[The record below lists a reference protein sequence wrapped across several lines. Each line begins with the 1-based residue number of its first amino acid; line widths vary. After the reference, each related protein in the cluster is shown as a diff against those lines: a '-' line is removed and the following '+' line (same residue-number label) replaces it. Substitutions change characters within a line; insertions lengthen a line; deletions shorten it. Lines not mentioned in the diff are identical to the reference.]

1 MSGGSGRVRVAVP
14 VCSPSREPRCLL
26 LLLLLAPILSECKTV
41 RYSTYE
47 EQEAGTVIGN
57 LAADLQLEA
66 AGGAESGFRLMPECN
81 GSVPLTVRVTVRE
94 RDGELTVASRIDR
107 EQLCGQQEPCLLL
120 LDVVSFSRDRFL
132 LIHVEIQVLDI
143 NDHWPEFPH
152 SHIELEI
159 SESSAPGT
167 RLPLPAARDADT
179 GSHSVRGYELSVNGH
194 LELELPPGAGPGPG
208 AGEQPLPL
216 LVLVKPLDRETQDE
230 LKLQLRARDG
240 GEPPRSGDAR
250 LTVRV
255 LDDNDNAPAFESGS
269 LELELPEDTA
279 PGSVLLQLEARDPDQ
294 GANGELRYSFSPRLE
309 AAARRL
315 FRLEPRSGRLS
326 LHAPLDHEA
335 RDRFELEVEAR
346 DLGARPRAS
355 SCRVTVRVLDV
366 NDNAPEIRVS
376 ALWPGLAGTST
387 GTGTSEAAAASGL
400 ASITEAAEPGSF
412 VALVSVWDRDSGAN
426 GRLSVSL
433 LGPRQ
438 LELRAAYGNNHHM
451 ILTAERLDRERHS
464 DYNVTLVAE
473 DQGPEPRRT
482 VRPFTVTDVNDNA
495 PAFPRS
501 VYRLSLAENNPPGA
515 QLGTVRARDPDLGVN
530 GRLTYRLL
538 QQREPGPGPGPGR
551 GPGPEPGPGLQPPA
565 VAVEPHSGSLLALR
579 PLDREELPELEL
591 LLQATDGGSPPL
603 SGSTTVRL
611 VITDRNDNAPLITHP
626 PGPLPAPA
634 PGPGPAPPG
643 NRSAAAASAA
653 KMALPGGAP
662 RGYLAA
668 RVRAQDP
675 DEGPNGRLSYRI
687 VSGEPPGLFTIRSDT
702 GEVYLG
708 RPLPPPVSPG
718 AGPGALRLVV
728 AVSDGGLP
736 SLSSTVTLSFTVG
749 PEPPPEA
756 PAAAAASP
764 GPGQRSWDTSFTV
777 IAVLA
782 AGCVALLLAIVGI
795 ASSCGTGGKT
805 GREGDAARAP
815 APAPAPAP
823 GELEADGASEEAAK
837 GVCLL
842 ETQRQLTANTQE
854 SFMPEPGVNHGAFC
868 TVAFHQDS
876 KTIAYPGQDVFS
888 GKDSGKGDS
897 DFNDSD
903 SDLSGDGSRK
913 GHTIIDQKQND
924 VFPCHKSQTPC
935 SSNPYYNLTSQ
946 TTECGKFSS
955 HSKPSQMVAYSSMP
969 TTLLHSSSGEV
980 TSVLQDPS
988 LKYTRQYGHV
998 TRLESQT
1005 SESVLSRESGRTGS
1019 SFHPPVIQR
1028 SIKATSSAYNTSGHR
1043 YQTSYL
1049 NTAHSEV
1056 ATSF

>member
-1 MSGGSGRVRVAVP
+1 MSPGRSRSRVAVP
-14 VCSPSREPRCLL
+14 VCSPSREPCFLL
-26 LLLLLAPILSECKTV
+26 LMLLLAPILSECKTV

-47 EQEAGTVIGN
+47 EQEAGSVIGN

-66 AGGAESGFRLMPECN
+66 AGGGQSGFRLMPECN
-81 GSVPLTVRVTVRE
+81 GSVPVTVRVTVRE

-143 NDHWPEFPH
+143 NDHWPEFPQAE
-152 SHIELEI
+152 IELEI

-167 RLPLPAARDADT
+167 RLPLPAALDADT

-194 LELELPPGAGPGPG
+194 LELELPPGDGPG
-208 AGEQPLPL
+208 AGAGDQPLPL
-216 LVLVKPLDRETQDE
+216 LLLVKPLDRESQAE
-230 LKLQLRARDG
+230 LKLLLRARDG
-240 GEPPRSGDAR
+240 GDPPRSGDAR

-294 GANGELRYSFSPRLE
+294 GVNGELRYTFSPRLE

-346 DLGARPRAS
+346 DMGARPRAS

-376 ALWPGLAGTST
+376 ALWPGPGGAQAA
-387 GTGTSEAAAASGL
+387 AAAASGL

-438 LELRAAYGNNHHM
+438 LELRPAYGSNHHM
-451 ILTAERLDRERHS
+451 IVTAERLDRERHS

-482 VRPFTVTDVNDNA
+482 VRPFTVTVTDVNDNA

-551 GPGPEPGPGLQPPA
+551 EPGPGLQPPA
-565 VAVEPHSGSLLALR
+565 VAVEPHSGSLFALR

-626 PGPLPAPA
+626 PPPLPGPA
-634 PGPGPAPPG
+634 PAPPG
-643 NRSAAAASAA
+643 NRSAAAS

-687 VSGEPPGLFTIRSDT
+687 VSGDPPGLFTIRSDT

-708 RPLPPPVSPG
+708 RPLPPSASPG

-749 PEPPPEA
+749 PEPPPAA
-756 PAAAAASP
+756 PAASP

-795 ASSCGTGGKT
+795 ASSCGTGGKP
-805 GREGDAARAP
+805 GREGDVLEPRADAARS
-815 APAPAPAP
+815 PAPAP

-868 TVAFHQDS
+868 TVAFHQDI

-946 TTECGKFSS
+946 TTECGKFTS
-955 HSKPSQMVAYSSMP
+955 HSKPSQMVAYSSMS

-980 TSVLQDPS
+980 TSVLQDQS
-988 LKYTRQYGHV
+988 LKSPRQYGHV

-1028 SIKATSSAYNTSGHR
+1028 PIKATSLAYNASGHR

>member
-194 LELELPPGAGPGPG
+194 LELELPPGAGPG

-482 VRPFTVTDVNDNA
+482 VRPFTVTVTDVNDNA

-626 PGPLPAPA
+626 PGPLPAP
-634 PGPGPAPPG
+634 GPGPAPPG

-718 AGPGALRLVV
+718 PGAGALRLVV

-805 GREGDAARAP
+805 GREGDAAAAAGGDKANGYP
-815 APAPAPAP
+815 P
-823 GELEADGASEEAAK
+823 GESGRAAEPECFHSIPDFANPALHPVAIWQGKHFTLDKSELAHQ
-837 GVCLL
+837 
-842 ETQRQLTANTQE
+842 TQDR
-854 SFMPEPGVNHGAFC
+854 
-868 TVAFHQDS
+868 
-876 KTIAYPGQDVFS
+876 FS

-903 SDLSGDGSRK
+903 SDISGVGLSKRSALSQKHNGLWSCTNECKILGHSDRCWSPSSR
-913 GHTIIDQKQND
+913 GPSIYRSTTTTQH
-924 VFPCHKSQTPC
+924 
-935 SSNPYYNLTSQ
+935 LTSLGKSTSLPRDLLRKDTYYQ
-946 TTECGKFSS
+946 ALLPKTAGLQSVYQKITCDESETTNSVIVPLYHSVGSKSHIPPTNISS
-955 HSKPSQMVAYSSMP
+955 INVSSVHSQ
-969 TTLLHSSSGEV
+969 
-980 TSVLQDPS
+980 
-988 LKYTRQYGHV
+988 
-998 TRLESQT
+998 
-1005 SESVLSRESGRTGS
+1005 
-1019 SFHPPVIQR
+1019 I
-1028 SIKATSSAYNTSGHR
+1028 
-1043 YQTSYL
+1043 
-1049 NTAHSEV
+1049 
-1056 ATSF
+1056 